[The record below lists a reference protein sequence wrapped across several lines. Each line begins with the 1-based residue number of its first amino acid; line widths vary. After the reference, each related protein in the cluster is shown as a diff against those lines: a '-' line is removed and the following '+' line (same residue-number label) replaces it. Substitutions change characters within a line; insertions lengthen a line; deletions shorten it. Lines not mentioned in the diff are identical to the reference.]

1 MLYNI
6 GKYIKARR
14 IELGISQE
22 KLADGFCA
30 RNSISRIESGERVP
44 KSDVLTTL
52 LQRLGLSDSQIKIL
66 TDGEDVELAQVK
78 FNVRQALILHDYTK
92 ARFILRQNEATIS
105 KLDPVSRRTFDIVD
119 AIIRSSQNEISKEE
133 ALALFENLMRVI
145 HPRYSPDNLPILLS
159 YEEIILLN
167 NIAFIYNDVGERETA
182 ITILYH
188 VKEFYD
194 SYVCDIEEAL
204 RTQPMILYNLSKLL
218 GLAGRYDE
226 CIHICEEGIKLATET
241 GKCANLATTYYNL
254 AWALYYRNRS
264 DDKERS
270 LKYLKMAYYT
280 VSVIDSKN
288 LKRIDKYAQRLKE
301 WFGETIVSL

>member
-6 GKYIKARR
+6 GKYIKSRR
-14 IELGISQE
+14 LQLGISQE
-22 KLADGFCA
+22 KLADGICA
-30 RNSISRIESGERVP
+30 RNSLSRIEGGERVP

-52 LQRLGLSDSQIKIL
+52 LQRLGLSDSEIRIL
-66 TDGEDVELAQVK
+66 TDGEDVELAQLK
-78 FNVRQALILHDYTK
+78 FNVRQALILNDYAK
-92 ARFILRQNEATIS
+92 ARFILQRNEDAIS

-119 AIIRSSQNEISKEE
+119 AIIRSRQNEISKEE
-133 ALALFENLMRVI
+133 ALALFENLMRII
-145 HPRYSPDNLPILLS
+145 HPQYSPDNLPVLLS

-167 NIAFIYNDVGERETA
+167 NIAWCYDEVGKRETA
-182 ITILYH
+182 INVLYH

-241 GKCANLATTYYNL
+241 GRCADLATTYYNL
-254 AWALYYRNRS
+254 AWALYYRNRVG
-264 DDKERS
+264 DKDCS
-270 LKYLKMAYYT
+270 LQYLKMAYYAAC
-280 VSVIDSKN
+280 VIDSKN
-288 LKRIDKYAQRLKE
+288 QPRIEKYAQRLKE
-301 WFGETIVSL
+301 WFGETVVSL